1 MQIIVED
8 EDGEVVK
15 TYELPSGKG
24 EQAEAGASGSEEKTP
39 AKPSWA
45 TFGGRF
51 GVAGGEQARKKS
63 IAETQAADDKHIRF
77 TIGGVGKR
85 MTKEDFIREMQ
96 KLDSRTRK
104 EVVDQSTASQTVKRI
119 ATQEV
124 AADSVQAEHSPTRG
138 EQPQGGES
146 SSPPRRGRRPSTAKP
161 SEEQGETAVERKRR
175 LAVLATQEDE
185 EAGETPAERRRRE
198 AALGVGH
205 GEDSDDEGGE
215 RVPPER
221 KGITFAASTRP
232 GKSAK

>member
-1 MQIIVED
+1 
-8 EDGEVVK
+8 
-15 TYELPSGKG
+15 
-24 EQAEAGASGSEEKTP
+24 
-39 AKPSWA
+39 
-45 TFGGRF
+45 
-51 GVAGGEQARKKS
+51 
-63 IAETQAADDKHIRF
+63 
-77 TIGGVGKR
+77 

-124 AADSVQAEHSPTRG
+124 PDSSKAAEASPVR
-138 EQPQGGES
+138 PAAGES
-146 SSPPRRGRRPSTAKP
+146 SSPTRRGRRLSTNKP

-198 AALGVGH
+198 AALGEH

-215 RVPPER
+215 RVPPAER
-221 KGITFAASTRP
+221 RGITFAASTRP

>member
-1 MQIIVED
+1 
-8 EDGEVVK
+8 
-15 TYELPSGKG
+15 
-24 EQAEAGASGSEEKTP
+24 
-39 AKPSWA
+39 
-45 TFGGRF
+45 
-51 GVAGGEQARKKS
+51 
-63 IAETQAADDKHIRF
+63 
-77 TIGGVGKR
+77 

-124 AADSVQAEHSPTRG
+124 PDASKAAEVSPVRG
-138 EQPQGGES
+138 ERSAAGES
-146 SSPPRRGRRPSTAKP
+146 SSPTRRGRRLSTNKP

-198 AALGVGH
+198 AALGVDH
-205 GEDSDDEGGE
+205 NEDSDDEGGE

-221 KGITFAASTRP
+221 RGITFAASTRP